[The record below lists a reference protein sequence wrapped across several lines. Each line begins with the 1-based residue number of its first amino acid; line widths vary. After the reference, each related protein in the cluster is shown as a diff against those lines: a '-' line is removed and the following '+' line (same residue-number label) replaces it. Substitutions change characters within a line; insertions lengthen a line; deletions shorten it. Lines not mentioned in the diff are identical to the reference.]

1 MDFCETCQSL
11 IVDLPH
17 QGCWQPVLQIGNS
30 IQRSHEGIG
39 GGGEWSLGS
48 CEHIVPTASWL
59 GQGVCAQGCSECVG
73 LCLGCWHRNTQQSHL
88 SPGSRHEGLNEI
100 CQMSQVRNDLELIHL
115 E

>member
-39 GGGEWSLGS
+39 DKNPEGR
-48 CEHIVPTASWL
+48 AK
-59 GQGVCAQGCSECVG
+59 
-73 LCLGCWHRNTQQSHL
+73 SHQNNSQRADL
-88 SPGSRHEGLNEI
+88 SP
-100 CQMSQVRNDLELIHL
+100 IHRTGNMNL
-115 E
+115 AGIQNFYKLMTFPSF